1 MIAASRIL
9 LQLMPLACIVW
20 LTPSVFPQ
28 VQRLEGA
35 LAAGASASVEGTI
48 QNVTYKDEK
57 SGYTVLK
64 VAALH
69 TAGAPPEQR
78 RSAAQRQSRPIN
90 GTLSSPWHPIRDN
103 LQATSPS
110 ASSHSFPPGITAP
123 HWQASSTGAQTSAP
137 CSVDAPLEA
146 SVT

>member
-1 MIAASRIL
+1 MTNRSGFITSTAQSSCYDCCKQGFAAAHAINW
-9 LQLMPLACIVW
+9 PALACIVW
-20 LTPSVFPQ
+20 LTPFVFPQ

-90 GTLSSPWHPIRDN
+90 GTLSSPWHPI
-103 LQATSPS
+103 
-110 ASSHSFPPGITAP
+110 
-123 HWQASSTGAQTSAP
+123 
-137 CSVDAPLEA
+137 
-146 SVT
+146 

>member
-1 MIAASRIL
+1 MPWMGLKRLKSVADTIL
-9 LQLMPLACIVW
+9 CFCRCRGW
-20 LTPSVFPQ
+20 
-28 VQRLEGA
+28 RGA

-78 RSAAQRQSRPIN
+78 RNAAQRQSRPIN
-90 GTLSSPWHPIRDN
+90 GTLSPAGHPIQHEH
-103 LQATSPS
+103 QAKSPS
-110 ASSHSFPPGITAP
+110 ATPHSSPP
-123 HWQASSTGAQTSAP
+123 
-137 CSVDAPLEA
+137 
-146 SVT
+146 

>member
-1 MIAASRIL
+1 MGLI
-9 LQLMPLACIVW
+9 
-20 LTPSVFPQ
+20 PSALPQ

-35 LAAGASASVEGTI
+35 LAAGASALVEGTI
-48 QNVTYKDEK
+48 QNVTYKDET

-90 GTLSSPWHPIRDN
+90 GELYQHGIPYNLINRPKLSV
-103 LQATSPS
+103 Q
-110 ASSHSFPPGITAP
+110 F
-123 HWQASSTGAQTSAP
+123 
-137 CSVDAPLEA
+137 
-146 SVT
+146 

>member
-1 MIAASRIL
+1 M
-9 LQLMPLACIVW
+9 
-20 LTPSVFPQ
+20 
-28 VQRLEGA
+28 EGA

-90 GTLSSPWHPIRDN
+90 GKLYQHGIPYN
-103 LQATSPS
+103 LINRPKFLLHHVRAL
-110 ASSHSFPPGITAP
+110 P
-123 HWQASSTGAQTSAP
+123 H
-137 CSVDAPLEA
+137 EN
-146 SVT
+146 